1 MKNALR
7 IFIFKK
13 IDISTS
19 YKKKIF
25 TDHAYI
31 HKAFLSGIIVYL
43 RRIFNPETHME
54 ETFKTRGVCAT
65 TIQFTRDGDKIRNI
79 RFTGGCNGNLKAIA
93 KLCEGMS
100 AEDIAAKLLGNTCG
114 GKPTSCADQLA
125 RAVLGKEA

>member
-1 MKNALR
+1 
-7 IFIFKK
+7 
-13 IDISTS
+13 
-19 YKKKIF
+19 
-25 TDHAYI
+25 
-31 HKAFLSGIIVYL
+31 
-43 RRIFNPETHME
+43 ME

-93 KLCEGMS
+93 KLCEGMR
-100 AEDIAAKLLGNTCG
+100 AEDIAAKLLGNTCGGKPTSNTCG